1 MKLPLFCFI
10 ALTLAAASMYGQ
22 QHLANETSV
31 DSTIVIPPP
40 SRLEKTAWLLGAS
53 VLFAGFDY
61 VGYNLTRNHPTALKV
76 YRALQ
81 VLTQSAISWLLYD
94 QMGLPTAIGFNVI
107 WWTFG
112 TDFIYFGFAELVNP
126 GHPWESRGDLG
137 RGVMSNHCTW
147 AYWTP
152 IGIARGMRRNDP
164 IAGNTLVAQALTGLA
179 LAFTITLT
187 F

>member
-1 MKLPLFCFI
+1 MKLLPLFI
-10 ALTLAAASMYGQ
+10 ILLLLSAVSLPAQERTD
-22 QHLANETSV
+22 TTT
-31 DSTIVIPPP
+31 TIRDGTAITPPGA
-40 SRLEKTAWLLGAS
+40 LEKSVWLLGAS

-61 VGYNLTRNHPTALKV
+61 VGFNATRQHPTALKV
-76 YRALQ
+76 YRVLQ
-81 VLTQSAISWLLYD
+81 VLTQSALTWLLYE
-94 QMGLPTAIGFNVI
+94 QMGLPTAIGFNLI

-112 TDFIYFGFAELVNP
+112 DDFLYYGYAELVNP

>member
-1 MKLPLFCFI
+1 MKLLPLLAFLLLI
-10 ALTLAAASMYGQ
+10 AAAPLPAQ
-22 QHLANETSV
+22 ERI
-31 DSTIVIPPP
+31 DSTTNIQNRTAIPPP
-40 SRLEKTAWLLGAS
+40 GALEKTAWLLGAS

-61 VGYNLTRNHPTALKV
+61 VGFNATRQNPNALKV
-76 YRALQ
+76 YRVLQ
-81 VLTQSAISWLLYD
+81 VLAQTAISWVLYD
-94 QMGLPTAIGFNVI
+94 QVGLPTAIGFNLI

-112 TDFIYFGFAELVNP
+112 DDFLYYGFAELINP

-137 RGVMSNHCTW
+137 RGVMSNQCRW

-152 IGIARGMRRNDP
+152 IGIARGMRRDDP